1 MSDIKLVSP
10 MLDNFIIGDPISDHC
25 GIRCCPAMQKDSD
38 EKYIVKIIS
47 VPASQVQYDALLLTG
62 ICADRD
68 SALSY
73 FNNLAEGIVD
83 EINTLQKLSELEG
96 FLSVED
102 YQVVPMEDEVGFDI
116 YLLTKYKRTL
126 TKQFTKQPMT
136 HLSAINLGIDLCAAL
151 SVCRKLGYIY
161 ANLKP
166 NNIYLSGEQGYRIGD
181 IGFIKLDSLKYASLP
196 EAYHSEY
203 TAPEITDAYSTLNE
217 TIDIYAL
224 GLILYQIYNGG
235 ALPVANEETGAF
247 AAPAFA
253 DEEMSEILLKACA
266 ENIDDRWADPIE
278 MGQAL
283 VSYMQR
289 NGAND
294 IPIAQEVAAESTE
307 ETIEPEAVPEI
318 SEDIAEAM
326 LNEQEVANY
335 TEDELGNLTF
345 LAESQDE
352 LTPNEEDI
360 QIEYEEASEI
370 LAAADE
376 LIAHPT
382 PIPVTEAEGAER
394 SVPDADEP
402 EAETVANEELV
413 DSEPSDQAEESTE
426 DEAPET
432 AESTEDA
439 PVEIAE
445 EETSVENAEEES
457 TAEESCEEDTT
468 DNQENTQNN
477 GENVTVDEEPVEE
490 TPEPKKKKSAWWKWL
505 LVGLLIAGIGV
516 AGYFYCT
523 MYYLQPVSME
533 LDGYDNK
540 LTVSVDCAIDDLYV
554 VCNDAYGNQHKELV
568 VDGKAEFDDLDGNT
582 AYTVTVGTNQ
592 FCKLTGDTTASYRT
606 GMQTKIVSFTATN
619 GAESGTVIL
628 NFVVDGTDSEQWRLT
643 YTQTDGTEE
652 TITFSGHTVT
662 LNNLN
667 IGSVYTFKLEPVTN
681 LFFDFDNEIT
691 FTPANP
697 VQAENL
703 IVSSYAEDSLT
714 VTWNA
719 PEGASVAKWIVR
731 CFDGTTYMDPI
742 ETAELTATFTGIDSE
757 NTYVIEVLAENMSQ
771 VTKITAAE
779 GVLSLSNFS
788 MTQNSGMLKLSW
800 DASADVEASGWIVSY
815 AIADSAATDLR
826 VISGNE
832 CDTIPYFPNVNYTIS
847 VKAADGRETINNQYS
862 FKSDSAPKFKNYGVG
877 AEHIHF
883 DMCKTPSKTNWTVR
897 DLVSSDFTTTF
908 SASEKA
914 SFLLSIPYAYD
925 EPNDAIVVSYT
936 IYNEDGEYVIGAVE
950 NGIWGEMWDRGYCE
964 LDIPS
969 IPSVA
974 GNYRI
979 AICFNGAVVNESN
992 FAITA

>member
-83 EINTLQKLSELEG
+83 EINILQKLSELEG

-102 YQVVPMEDEVGFDI
+102 YQVVPMEEEVGFDI

-126 TKQFTKQPMT
+126 TKQFAKQPMT
-136 HLSAINLGIDLCAAL
+136 HLGAINLGIDLCAAL

-161 ANLKP
+161 SNLKP
-166 NNIYLSGEQGYRIGD
+166 NNIYLAGEQGYRIGD

-203 TAPEITDAYSTLNE
+203 TAPEITDAYSALNE

-235 ALPVANEETGAF
+235 ALPVADEETGALP
-247 AAPAFA
+247 APAYA
-253 DEEMSEILLKACA
+253 DNEMAEILLKACA
-266 ENIDDRWADPIE
+266 VNIDDRWTDPIE
-278 MGQAL
+278 LGQAL

-289 NGAND
+289 NGVND
-294 IPIAQEVAAESTE
+294 TPIVQQATVEPTE
-307 ETIEPEAVPEI
+307 ETAEPDAVLEVSEEGTPEA
-318 SEDIAEAM
+318 
-326 LNEQEVANY
+326 QETATY
-335 TEDELGNLTF
+335 AEDELGNLTF
-345 LAESQDE
+345 LEENQDE
-352 LTPNEEDI
+352 FDPSEEDTDVV
-360 QIEYEEASEI
+360 YEEASDI

-376 LIAHPT
+376 LIAHPA
-382 PIPVTEAEGAER
+382 PELV
-394 SVPDADEP
+394 VEP
-402 EAETVANEELV
+402 ETVEDATEPDPVEVEIETTATDEIVDAENDTSEQVAESIEEA
-413 DSEPSDQAEESTE
+413 PQATESTE
-426 DEAPET
+426 EAPVET
-432 AESTEDA
+432 AEETAVETTEETTEEDPSQEDA
-439 PVEIAE
+439 AE
-445 EETSVENAEEES
+445 
-457 TAEESCEEDTT
+457 
-468 DNQENTQNN
+468 NQEEAQDD
-477 GENVTVDEEPVEE
+477 DESAAAVEAPIE
-490 TPEPKKKKSAWWKWL
+490 EAPAPKKKKSSWWKWL
-505 LVGLLIAGIGV
+505 LVGLLVTGIGV

-533 LDGYDNK
+533 LNGYDNK

-568 VDGKAEFDDLDGNT
+568 VDGKAEFDDLAGNT
-582 AYTVTVGTNQ
+582 AYTVTVGTNY

-619 GAESGTVIL
+619 GAEAGTVVL

-643 YTQTDGTEE
+643 YTLVDGTEE
-652 TITFSGHTVT
+652 TLTFSGHTVT

-667 IGSVYTFKLEPVTN
+667 VGDTYTFKLEPVIN
-681 LFFDFDNEIT
+681 LFFDYDNAIT
-691 FTPANP
+691 FTPAIP

-703 IVSSYAEDSLT
+703 TVSSYTDDSLT

-731 CFDGTTYMDPI
+731 CYDGTSYLDPI
-742 ETAELTATFTGIDSE
+742 ETTELTATFTGIE
-757 NTYVIEVLAENMSQ
+757 PKNTYVIEVLAENMSQ

-779 GVLSLSNFS
+779 GVLSLSNFNV
-788 MTQNSGMLKLSW
+788 TQNSGMLKLSW
-800 DASADVEASGWIVSY
+800 DASADVEGSGWIITY
-815 AIADSAATDLR
+815 AIADTAATDLR
-826 VISGNE
+826 VTSGNE
-832 CDTIPYFPNVNYTIS
+832 CDTIPYFPNADYTIT
-847 VKAADGRETINNQYS
+847 VKAADGRETINNQHS
-862 FKSDSAPKFKNYGVG
+862 FKSDSAPAFKNYGVG

-914 SFLLSIPYAYD
+914 SFLLSIPYAYE
-925 EPNDAIVVSYT
+925 EPNDAIVISYT
-936 IYNEDGEYVIGAVE
+936 IYNENDEYVTGAVE
-950 NGIWGEMWDRGYCE
+950 SGIWGEMWDRGYCE

-992 FAITA
+992 FTITA